1 MKQLKNTLL
10 REKSCL
16 TNNKVTKS
24 LIKVEDFPVF
34 FGCVTSSKIDDLKT
48 DLEFF
53 IEESTGLI
61 QLNKLIPLE
70 ILYQSQHAFGIGK
83 IWDKHYEAFAEFLYN
98 IRPESIIEIGGATEK
113 LANKYLTLQK
123 ADWTVIEPNPTKF
136 ENKDIKVINGFFE
149 DTKVKVNSN
158 DTIVFSHVLEHAYN
172 PTSFLKKIFEKIN
185 EGQSLIFSYPRL
197 EIWLDKKYTN
207 ALNFEHNLFLT
218 EAHLDVLLQNTG
230 FKIIEK
236 QYFEDHSIFY
246 SLKKSNPTKVVYPN
260 LFKRN
265 KTLLD
270 NFFRHHYN
278 DVEKLNK
285 LMSESESEFY
295 LFGAHI
301 FSQFLIVLGLSTNK
315 IKFILDNSIPK
326 QNKRLYG
333 TDLIVKSPKILEK
346 EKAPTVILRAANYSA
361 EIKKDIIE
369 NINKKALFI

>member
-1 MKQLKNTLL
+1 MKELENIVL

-24 LIKVEDFPVF
+24 LIKLEDFPVF
-34 FGCVTSSKIDDLKT
+34 FGCVTTPKINDLKT
-48 DLEFF
+48 NLEFF

-61 QLNKLIPLE
+61 QLNKLVPLE

-83 IWDKHYEAFAEFLYN
+83 IWDKHYQAFAKFLYKV
-98 IRPESIIEIGGATEK
+98 RPKSIIEIGGATEK

-123 ADWTVIEPNPTKF
+123 ANWTVIEPNPTKF
-136 ENKDIKVINGFFE
+136 ENNDIKVINGFFE
-149 DTKVKVNSN
+149 DTKVKVSSN

-172 PTSFLKKIFEKIN
+172 PNTFLKKIFEKID

-218 EAHLDVLLQNTG
+218 EPHLDVLVQNTG

-236 QYFEDHSIFY
+236 QYFEDHSVFY
-246 SLKKSNPTKVVYPN
+246 SLEKSSPKKVVYPN
-260 LFKRN
+260 LFKIN

-270 NFFRHHYN
+270 NFFLHHYN
-278 DVEKLNK
+278 DVKKLNELISDSDAK
-285 LMSESESEFY
+285 FY

-301 FSQFLIVLGLSTNK
+301 FSQFLIVLGLNTDK
-315 IKFILDNSIPK
+315 IKFILDNSTQK

-333 TDLIVKSPKILEK
+333 TDLIVKSPKILVK
-346 EKAPTVILRAANYSA
+346 EKAPIIILRAANYSA
-361 EIKKDIIE
+361 EIKKDIFE